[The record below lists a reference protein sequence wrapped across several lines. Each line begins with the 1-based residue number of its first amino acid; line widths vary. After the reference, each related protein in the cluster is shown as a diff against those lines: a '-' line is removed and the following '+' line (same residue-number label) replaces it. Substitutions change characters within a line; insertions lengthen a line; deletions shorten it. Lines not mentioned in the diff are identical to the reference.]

1 MTFRDE
7 VWVALP
13 ERAILRGG
21 RGAPG
26 VVRSDC

>member
-1 MTFRDE
+1 MTLHGG

-21 RGAPG
+21 RSALR

>member
-13 ERAILRGG
+13 ERAILCSG
-21 RGAPG
+21 RGVSG